1 MRRARRRA
9 MLLPSLILSSSSSS
23 IWMLSCRPT
32 QLDNG
37 QGPVLMT
44 TVAMPVFSTKNETV
58 SVHTATFP
66 SARNFAVRLKK
77 HPKGIKFPDTADTS
91 SNNDSFR
98 LIRHMPDSF

>member
-23 IWMLSCRPT
+23 SIWMLSCGPT
-32 QLDNG
+32 QLDDG

-66 SARNFAVRLKK
+66 SPRNFAVRLKT
-77 HPKGIKFPDTADTS
+77 HPEGIKFPDTADTS

-98 LIRHMPDSF
+98 FN